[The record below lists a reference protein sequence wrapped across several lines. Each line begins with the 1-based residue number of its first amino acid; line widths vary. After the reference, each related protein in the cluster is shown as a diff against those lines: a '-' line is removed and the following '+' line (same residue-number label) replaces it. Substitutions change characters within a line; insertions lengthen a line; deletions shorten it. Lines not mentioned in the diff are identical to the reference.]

1 MLVVGL
7 TGGIGAGKTLA
18 AQFFSQLG
26 AIVIDADQLARAVI
40 KPGTRGFTEVVAR
53 FGSTII
59 NNGDIDRKALAKIVF
74 ADPDARK
81 DLEAIIHP
89 LVLEEF
95 DEAVESLEAD
105 EIMVYEIPLLAE
117 TAAAGRFDFVVT
129 IEADLGIRRQRLFDR
144 GLLAEDIEN
153 RIASQASPEA
163 RADVA
168 DVVIIND
175 GDEDDLLRKIENLW
189 EGQLLP
195 LSSQKS

>member
-7 TGGIGAGKTLA
+7 PGGIGAGKTLA

-40 KPGTRGFTEVVAR
+40 KPSTRGFTEVVAR
-53 FGSTII
+53 FGSAVI

-95 DEAVESLEAD
+95 DEAVDSLEPD

-129 IEADLGIRRQRLFDR
+129 IEADLGIRRQRLLDR

-163 RADVA
+163 RADIA
-168 DVVIIND
+168 DVVIVNN

-195 LSSQKS
+195 LSSQRS